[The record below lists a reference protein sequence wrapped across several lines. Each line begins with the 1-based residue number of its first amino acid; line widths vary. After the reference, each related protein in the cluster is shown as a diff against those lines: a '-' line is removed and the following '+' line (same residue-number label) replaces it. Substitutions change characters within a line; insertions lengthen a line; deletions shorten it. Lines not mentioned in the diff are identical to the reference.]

1 MKNSVLKNQIET
13 AKNNPLLR
21 FSQLK
26 EEFKIAKIPV
36 KQELLFS
43 IITIER
49 FAGEV
54 NVPFK
59 TLYVD
64 FKKNLNAKRGKAV
77 AGKND
82 KGRLRRSFYRLVE
95 QIEGKKSQQSKDFNI
110 ANFVRGIKIKTKF
123 PIEYRVNSKG
133 IQTDAVT
140 DSVDNNFFTFQISSL
155 RPLTEKEKASL
166 LKRKLES
173 IAKAFDKATKET
185 PKATPKRRKAKAK
198 A

>member
-1 MKNSVLKNQIET
+1 M
-13 AKNNPLLR
+13 LR

-26 EEFKIAKIPV
+26 EEFKVAKIPV

-82 KGRLRRSFYRLVE
+82 KGRLRRSFYRLIE

-110 ANFVRGIKIKTKF
+110 NNFVRGIKIKTKF
-123 PIEYRVNSKG
+123 PIEYRTNSKG

-155 RPLTEKEKASL
+155 RPLTEKEKSSL

-185 PKATPKRRKAKAK
+185 PKATPKRRKATAK